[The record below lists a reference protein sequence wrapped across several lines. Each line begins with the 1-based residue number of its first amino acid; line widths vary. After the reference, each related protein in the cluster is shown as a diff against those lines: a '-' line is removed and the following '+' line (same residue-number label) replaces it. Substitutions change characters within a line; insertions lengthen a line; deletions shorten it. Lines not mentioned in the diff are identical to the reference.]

1 MVQELSTAAAL
12 VTVVKALGGWGTGG
26 VLFVV
31 ICCPL
36 LAAGYVAR
44 ILAKSINSQTAAI
57 TALQS
62 QVARSEKESEKRS
75 LIFTNRYDNNI
86 EFVKNYEKLAGNL
99 TDLVHVNVQAMTRMV
114 EKITSNQWCPIVR
127 RKGDPDE

>member
-1 MVQELSTAAAL
+1 VVQELSTAAAL
-12 VTVVKALGGWGTGG
+12 VTVVKALGGWGTSG
-26 VLFVV
+26 VLFVIV
-31 ICCPL
+31 WCPL
-36 LAAGYVAR
+36 FAAGYMTR
-44 ILAKSINSQTAAI
+44 IISRSINSQTAAI
-57 TALQS
+57 TALQR
-62 QVARSEKESEKRS
+62 QVANSEKESEKRA

-114 EKITSNQWCPIVR
+114 EKITANQWCPIVR